1 MPGLRIV
8 AATLAVAW
16 IAVPLAAARKEDPN
30 SLPAVIKKVQQQQ
43 KTTRTLEA
51 DFRQEKESAFLA
63 KPEVSTGRFVFSK
76 PRSVLWT
83 YEEPK
88 RVQMVINEGT
98 LTTYFPELNKV
109 ERVDVRRF
117 EDRIFR
123 YMGASGA
130 IEELARY
137 FDFTFRD
144 TANNPFFVLDLSPKS
159 KLVAR
164 RVKHIKIWIDRKTF
178 LTTKF
183 EYTEADGDITR
194 YEFTNVKVNQPIE
207 QSRFTLSLP
216 KNVKVEQVRVQ

>member
-1 MPGLRIV
+1 MFTGRS
-8 AATLAVAW
+8 
-16 IAVPLAAARKEDPN
+16 LAAALALALVSLPLGGATKETPN
-30 SLPAVIKKVQQQQ
+30 SLDAVIKKVQQQQ
-43 KTTRTLEA
+43 KDTRTLEA

-63 KPEVSTGRFVFSK
+63 KAEVSTGRFVFSK

-88 RVQMVINEGT
+88 RVQMVIDQGT
-98 LTTYFPELNKV
+98 LTTWFPDLNKV
-109 ERVDVRRF
+109 ERVDVSRF

-130 IEELARY
+130 IDELARY

-144 TANNPFFVLDLSPKS
+144 RADNPFFVLDLQPKS
-159 KLVAR
+159 KMVAR
-164 RVKHIKIWIDRKTF
+164 RVKHIRIWIDRETF

-183 EYTEADGDITR
+183 EYTEADGDVTR
-194 YEFTNVKVNQPIE
+194 YEFTNVKVNRPIE
-207 QSRFTLSLP
+207 QSRFTLNLP

>member
-1 MPGLRIV
+1 MFTGRSL
-8 AATLAVAW
+8 AAALAVALLSLPLGA
-16 IAVPLAAARKEDPN
+16 AVKENPN
-30 SLPAVIKKVQQQQ
+30 SLDAVIKKVQKQQ
-43 KTTRTLEA
+43 KDTRTLEA

-63 KPEVSTGRFVFSK
+63 KTEVSTGRFVFSK

-88 RVQMVINEGT
+88 RVQMVINQGT
-98 LTTYFPELNKV
+98 LTTWFPDLNKV
-109 ERVDVRRF
+109 ERVDVSRF

-130 IEELARY
+130 IDELARY

-144 TANNPFFVLDLSPKS
+144 TSNNPFFVLDLQPKS
-159 KLVAR
+159 KMVAR
-164 RVKHIKIWIDRKTF
+164 RVKHIRIWIDRQTY

-183 EYTEADGDITR
+183 EYTEADGDVTR

-207 QSRFTLSLP
+207 QNRFTLNLP